1 MNKKNFIPLLMAPTL
16 LCVAPDASGK
26 GILDLFKKDKSH
38 SEKITAI
45 PGVSVFNPLA
55 RYINVEPVGLFAYSE
70 NEYYGKAYLVLR
82 VTNFTE
88 KESVFFGSGIRN
100 KKMIAVDPVGN
111 VLNVDASGGYRMDA
125 PFNVTVN
132 IVLDQE
138 ALQFEHVD
146 RNIAIMPLVELGINI
161 DASRQGNLK
170 FKNVPVFWDQVP
182 E

>member
-1 MNKKNFIPLLMAPTL
+1 MNKKKFIPLLLVPSLFCIAS
-16 LCVAPDASGK
+16 DAGAK
-26 GILDLFKKDKSH
+26 GFFDLFKKNKPNA
-38 SEKITAI
+38 EKLTAV
-45 PGVSVFNPLA
+45 PGVAVMNPLA

-132 IVLDQE
+132 IVLDQK